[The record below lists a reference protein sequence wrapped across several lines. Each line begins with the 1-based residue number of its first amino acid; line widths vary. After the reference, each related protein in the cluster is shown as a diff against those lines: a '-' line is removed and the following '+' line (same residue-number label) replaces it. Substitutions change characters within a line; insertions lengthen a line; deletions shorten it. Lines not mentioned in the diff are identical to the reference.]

1 MASDTQ
7 SIPRTEYLID
17 HIRLRLSN
25 SPITHP
31 LTITV
36 IESRPKRTTSLFPYV
51 EETPKVWVQQVL
63 VTVAADVKQDETADT
78 AVDAPSDS
86 ISAEPNILHVTED
99 SGNPHSNTD
108 SAASKN
114 NRKLFIC
121 AMEAYVFHVPATSSC
136 LVYIS
141 KVDSTGY
148 HPDIPWSTEKPIPDA
163 TATSEQPRSR
173 LPPITYYLLKAFL
186 SFYHPLP
193 PSRALQIRRSHHH
206 RHAYVT
212 LFARSATQYLFPNSI
227 LGGKK
232 VLGGLKLCKWW
243 KRTFEDVVV
252 DLQREQQAVDDRS
265 TVSEVHEKYLTYCLP
280 GYDHLEAR
288 SLVGVSASLTAITNE
303 PGDRVEWQYLP
314 PADPSLNSLLFP
326 PSPGPMTPEHLTERK
341 QRPLGMLVPTFD
353 DDPKAR
359 FLVELVMNSPVEK
372 LRKGKGRRNIVAE
385 EVDNEEQPDA
395 KRQKLDSNTMQQAP
409 TPASTTIKDEHA
421 TASAASSTNV
431 LKDLKERRRKDEL
444 KLRQQDAAALQ
455 AISWD
460 DFWTRMGY
468 RQECISGD
476 VTGFFSMY
484 VGLPATVD
492 TAAEP
497 TSLQT
502 ETEELE
508 APSTSPHQISHPLFT
523 RIGVALLNHDF
534 ANLTLAIE
542 GTRRFLDQTEN
553 IVVAEIG
560 EELWKTRCVAR
571 VESNEKGKAFQE
583 RKRINGTD
591 EGRVGGTEQSA
602 QPVVN
607 VLQIKKKKKLAK

>member
-1 MASDTQ
+1 MASNSL
-7 SIPRTEYLID
+7 SIPRMEYLID
-17 HIRLRLSN
+17 HIRSRLSN
-25 SPITHP
+25 SPITHQ

-36 IESRPKRTTSLFPYV
+36 IESRPNRTTSLFPYV
-51 EETPKVWVQQVL
+51 EDTPKVWVQQVL
-63 VTVAADVKQDETADT
+63 VTVAADIKRGESTDIKKDTSVRGIDEAKNALGSTST
-78 AVDAPSDS
+78 SDNS
-86 ISAEPNILHVTED
+86 HSA
-99 SGNPHSNTD
+99 SSR
-108 SAASKN
+108 N
-114 NRKLFIC
+114 NGKLFLC
-121 AMEAYVFHVPATSSC
+121 AMEAYVFHVPTTSSC

-148 HPDIPWSTEKPIPDA
+148 HPDMPSSSTGDPTSDPALASEK
-163 TATSEQPRSR
+163 PRSR

-193 PSRALQIRRSHHH
+193 PSRALQIQRPHHH
-206 RHAYVT
+206 KHAYVT

-243 KRTFEDVVV
+243 KRTFEDVLV
-252 DLQREQQAVDDRS
+252 DLQHEYQAENDKS
-265 TVSEVHEKYLTYCLP
+265 KASGYEKYLTYCLP

-288 SLVGVSASLTAITNE
+288 SLIGISSLSNIKANTSTSQTEGPI
-303 PGDRVEWQYLP
+303 EWQYLP

-326 PSPGPMTPEHLTERK
+326 PTSGPTTPEQVTERK

-372 LRKGKGRRNIVAE
+372 FRKTKVRRDVTAE
-385 EVDNEEQPDA
+385 EPDDEEQPDP
-395 KRQKLDSNTMQQAP
+395 KRQKL
-409 TPASTTIKDEHA
+409 STDATKE
-421 TASAASSTNV
+421 TASSSTVSAENDQNAAATTSSSNV
-431 LKDLKERRRKDEL
+431 LKAMKERKRRDEQ
-444 KLRQQDAAALQ
+444 KLRQQDAAALR

-484 VGLPATVD
+484 VGLSAD
-492 TAAEP
+492 AGGSDSTASHNA
-497 TSLQT
+497 S
-502 ETEELE
+502 EELE
-508 APSTSPHQISHPLFT
+508 APSTSPHQISHPLFD
-523 RIGVALLNHDF
+523 RIGAALLNHDF
-534 ANLTLAIE
+534 ATLALAIE
-542 GTRRFLDQTEN
+542 GTRRFLHQTEN

-560 EELWKTRCVAR
+560 AELWKARCETR
-571 VESNEKGKAFQE
+571 VECNEKGKAFQE
-583 RKRINGTD
+583 RKPSDATD
-591 EGRVGGTEQSA
+591 EGRVGGTVQSV

-607 VLQIKKKKKLAK
+607 VLQVKKKKKPTK